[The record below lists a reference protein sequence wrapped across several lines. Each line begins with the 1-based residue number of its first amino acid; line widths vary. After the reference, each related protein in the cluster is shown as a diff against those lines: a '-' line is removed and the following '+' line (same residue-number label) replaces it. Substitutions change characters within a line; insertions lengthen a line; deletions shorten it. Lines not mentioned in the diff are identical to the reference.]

1 MAFRVNRP
9 FRIGKYA
16 RLRLNKESLGLT
28 LGGKYAR
35 GTLNTKGDLTGS
47 VGGAGTGLYIQKR
60 TNIKNKDKN
69 ENYENNYKENSIT
82 YDEKNLYVNLI
93 EDSGFLLTNSI
104 YEILDKSAK
113 PFFDLRQ
120 TTNSFLEKIHLEPN
134 NIKFQNSLIDY
145 TRFLIQDYFTTLKSN
160 EIDEIEY
167 FEPKMNKKK
176 YPTKEELEKFALLG
190 SQMISGLYSAGIHIT
205 KVIAPLKFE
214 SQFTD
219 RPYISSILKDKYSI
233 FNYLDTEQKLSE
245 EAFMDALDN
254 IYSLKEEWN
263 QAHLFE
269 YGLHKPLPKE
279 MEEQIRHY
287 YDPFNRLL
295 PNINTKKYDIPKD
308 VLLATKGFQT
318 DFLVDIFIKVWN
330 GLTPSAMMKSKSF
343 KILNDGFINDFS
355 YLSLEEE
362 LGSRYLKYESN
373 ERYNITGKN
382 ILFQ

>member
-47 VGGAGTGLYIQKR
+47 VGGAGTGLYLQKR

-69 ENYENNYKENSIT
+69 ENYEKNSIT
-82 YDEKNLYVNLI
+82 YDEKNLYVNLK
-93 EDSGFLLTNSI
+93 EDSDFLLTNSI
-104 YEILDKSAK
+104 YELLDKSAK

-145 TRFLIQDYFTTLKSN
+145 TRFLIQDYFATLKSN

-167 FEPKMNKKK
+167 FELKINKKK
-176 YPTKEELEKFALLG
+176 YPTKEELEKFSLLG

-205 KVIAPLKFE
+205 KVIAPIKFE

-245 EAFMDALDN
+245 EALTNALNN
-254 IYSLKEEWN
+254 IYSLKEGWN
-263 QAHLFE
+263 QSHLFE
-269 YGLHKPLPKE
+269 YGLYNSMPNE

-343 KILNDGFINDFS
+343 KILKDNFINDFS
-355 YLSLEEE
+355 YLTLEEE
-362 LGSRYLKYESN
+362 LNSRYLKYESN
-373 ERYNITGKN
+373 EKYWITGKN
-382 ILFQ
+382 ILIQ

>member
-35 GTLNTKGDLTGS
+35 ATLNTKGDLTGS
-47 VGGAGTGLYIQKR
+47 VGGAGTGLYVQKR
-60 TNIKNKDKN
+60 SNIKNKDKN
-69 ENYENNYKENSIT
+69 ENYENHFKENSIT
-82 YDEKNLYVNLI
+82 YDEKNLYVNLK
-93 EDSGFLLTNSI
+93 EDSDFLLTNSI
-104 YEILDKSAK
+104 YELIDDSAK
-113 PFFDLRQ
+113 SFFDLRQ
-120 TTNSFLEKIHLEPN
+120 TTNSFLEKIHLEPK

-160 EIDEIEY
+160 AIDEVEY
-167 FEPKMNKKK
+167 FELKINKKK
-176 YPTKEELEKFALLG
+176 YPTKDELEKFALLG

-214 SQFTD
+214 SQFPD

-245 EAFMDALDN
+245 TDFTNALDN

-269 YGLHKPLPKE
+269 YGLYKPLPKE
-279 MEEQIRHY
+279 MEEKIKHY

-295 PNINTKKYDIPKD
+295 PNINTKKYDVPKD

-362 LGSRYLKYESN
+362 LNSRYLKYESN
-373 ERYNITGKN
+373 EKYYITGKN
-382 ILFQ
+382 ILFR